1 MRLVFT
7 SERPVSISLGP
18 SLHVHRFVFMV
29 CLYSSHS
36 TLVSL
41 TATDNSDGYLPRVN
55 ICSDGSYCCDNDP
68 YCCVDKAGLFL
79 SKDGEVIGYANQTT
93 TTSAKSTATST
104 SSTSSTSSLASVTS
118 SATQTST
125 SDSNTSSGLSGS
137 AKVDVG
143 VGAGV
148 GGLALI
154 LLALF
159 WFFYRRRQRK
169 KAAADPQPYPPL
181 LPGQT
186 QATKPD
192 NWFQLDSVSRTKPDR
207 PAELAP
213 TQLLAELPVSSESP
227 AELPDNQT

>member
-1 MRLVFT
+1 M
-7 SERPVSISLGP
+7 SISLGP

-29 CLYSSHS
+29 CPYSSHS
-36 TLVSL
+36 TLVYL

-79 SKDGEVIGYANQTT
+79 SKNGEVIGYANQTT
-93 TTSAKSTATST
+93 TTSASAKSTATST
-104 SSTSSTSSLASVTS
+104 SSTSSTSSLASATS

-125 SDSNTSSGLSGS
+125 SDSNTSSGLS
-137 AKVDVG
+137 KVHVG

-148 GGLALI
+148 GGLALL

-159 WFFYRRRQRK
+159 GFFYRRRRRN

-186 QATKPD
+186 KPD
-192 NWFQLDSVSRTKPDR
+192 NWFQLDPVSRTKPAQ

-213 TQLLAELPVSSESP
+213 TQLLAELPASSESP
-227 AELPDNQT
+227 AELPDNRT